1 MVTSLSACSFWIGL
15 IKLKHKRYKGSNMNR
30 NDDKTKK
37 VALKS
42 KIQLHTIYSVHIK
55 MPNRYQFEPWQKN
68 ENCCAIS
75 RIIIH
80 SSWNICGTVQLLLW
94 SQVDGNTSNSRH
106 CHSDCLLYVFK
117 TRSSAYPTLTVNGI
131 SWFEFWINT

>member
-15 IKLKHKRYKGSNMNR
+15 IKLKHKRYKAQIGSNMNR
-30 NDDKTKK
+30 SDDKTKK

-42 KIQLHTIYSVHIK
+42 KIQLHTIYSVHFK
-55 MPNRYQFEPWQKN
+55 MPNRYQFESWQKN

-75 RIIIH
+75 RIMIH

-94 SQVDGNTSNSRH
+94 SQVDGNTSNSRRIVTQIVCCMYLKLDRPH
-106 CHSDCLLYVFK
+106 IRHWL
-117 TRSSAYPTLTVNGI
+117 
-131 SWFEFWINT
+131 